1 MHYEKSYDW
10 YRTFD
15 TVTLL
20 VMYFQ
25 GLKTLILIRHYTR
38 KHSKLFCYFPYLRSL
53 TDFVDMWITQPI
65 GQVPALSQQERYRK
79 FLHRRIFTADFEQL
93 FDNWGIMKLI
103 MKTIIHFKTV
113 KSTRV
118 RRFTG
123 PYFSAFG
130 LNTERYG
137 VSIRIQSECGKI
149 RTRKT
154 PNTETFHT
162 LQMKDYFQNFV
173 REVFC
178 KKLFLKSFAEFTGK
192 TLCWIPGFSCNFIK
206 KRLQHRCSPVNFAEF
221 LTAPILKNICE
232 YQNWSSIYFCT
243 NMSASKCCF
252 INKYIYFS
260 KRLHFWFML
269 RINRFFLRLTSVWFS
284 REKENLTL

>member
-53 TDFVDMWITQPI
+53 TDFVDMWITQPS

-123 PYFSAFG
+123 PNAGKYG
-130 LNTERYG
+130 LEKLR
-137 VSIRIQSECGKI
+137 IRKLSTHFKWKI
-149 RTRKT
+149 IFKI
-154 PNTETFHT
+154 
-162 LQMKDYFQNFV
+162 L
-173 REVFC
+173 
-178 KKLFLKSFAEFTGK
+178 SG
-192 TLCWIPGFSCNFIK
+192 
-206 KRLQHRCSPVNFAEF
+206 RCSV
-221 LTAPILKNICE
+221 KSC
-232 YQNWSSIYFCT
+232 S
-243 NMSASKCCF
+243 
-252 INKYIYFS
+252 
-260 KRLHFWFML
+260 
-269 RINRFFLRLTSVWFS
+269 
-284 REKENLTL
+284 